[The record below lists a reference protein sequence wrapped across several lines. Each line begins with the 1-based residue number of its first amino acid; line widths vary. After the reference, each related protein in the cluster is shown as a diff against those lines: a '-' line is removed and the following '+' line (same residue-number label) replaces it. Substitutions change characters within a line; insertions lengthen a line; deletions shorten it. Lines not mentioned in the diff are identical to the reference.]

1 MNANKIGNKL
11 IDQRTKKGETQKD
24 VADAIGTSVST
35 VAMYESG
42 KRIPKDDLKVK
53 LANHFECSVTALFYC
68 D

>member
-24 VADAIGTSVST
+24 VADAIGTSVS
-35 VAMYESG
+35 
-42 KRIPKDDLKVK
+42 KDDLKVK
-53 LANHFECSVTALFYC
+53 LANHFECSVTTLFYC

>member
-53 LANHFECSVTALFYC
+53 LANHFECSVTTLFYC